1 MNRAWEIVRGVY
13 NTNFNKLSNKKES
26 KEVVKKLW
34 DFIYEEIKRRIW
46 IKRCEDIAELE
57 KKEGLEKMILKKRK
71 IKEISEERT
80 NVNKCNNKIKKQKR
94 EKNLEKLEKNNN
106 KIISLVTLDKM
117 KGEVTDGNN
126 INNRWDLIPKLAR

>member
-1 MNRAWEIVRGVY
+1 MNRAGK
-13 NTNFNKLSNKKES
+13 F

-34 DFIYEEIKRRIW
+34 NFIYEEIKRRIW

-80 NVNKCNNKIKKQKR
+80 NVNKYSI
-94 EKNLEKLEKNNN
+94 
-106 KIISLVTLDKM
+106 T
-117 KGEVTDGNN
+117 
-126 INNRWDLIPKLAR
+126 

>member
-34 DFIYEEIKRRIW
+34 NFIYEEIKRRIW

-94 EKNLEKLEKNNN
+94 EKNNN

-117 KGEVTDGNN
+117 KGEVTEVTDGNN

>member
-34 DFIYEEIKRRIW
+34 NFINEEIKRRIW

-57 KKEGLEKMILKKRK
+57 KKEGLGKMILKKRK
-71 IKEISEERT
+71 IKEISEGT
-80 NVNKCNNKIKKQKR
+80 IVNKGNNKIKKQKT
-94 EKNLEKLEKNNN
+94 EKHLEKLEKNNN
-106 KIISLVTLDKM
+106 KIISLVT
-117 KGEVTDGNN
+117 
-126 INNRWDLIPKLAR
+126 IPKLANIS